1 MKELRGFELNKLG
14 LLIPSMMAGVAGT
27 TRLVDSIIPTLFDS
41 YTNEDTVELTAFA
54 DSGVV
59 QTGDI
64 INRMVANGG
73 GAITLPFW
81 NDLDS
86 TDEPNYSND
95 DPTDM
100 ATPDK
105 LTSGEMSARVAF
117 LNNGWAAAD
126 LVQELAGSD
135 PNRRIA
141 SRVDAYWARQWQKR
155 LLNTTVGLYNDNVAN
170 NGGDMVVDI
179 TAETNPADQVFNAE
193 AFIDTAYTMGDR
205 VGGMN
210 VLAIHSV
217 IAKRMAK
224 NDLIE
229 TIRDSEGNV
238 LYYAYKGARLVM
250 DDSMPTFGTGADRK
264 YLSVMFGPGSIISG
278 FGSPRVPTEP
288 HREPRAGHGGGT
300 EELWTRRTWLIHPK
314 GYKFTGAK
322 LTGNATD
329 DAGLPWK
336 NANWSDLRDATNWE
350 RILDRKKVNM
360 AFLVTKG

>member
-1 MKELRGFELNKLG
+1 MFRKNKLG
-14 LLIPSMMAGVAGT
+14 ILVPMAMAGAAGT
-27 TRLVDSIIPTLFDS
+27 VRLSDAIIPTLFDS

-59 QTGDI
+59 QSGDI

-105 LTSGEMSARVAF
+105 LGTGEQSARVAF

-141 SRVDAYWARQWQKR
+141 SRVDAWWARQWQKR
-155 LLNTTVGLYNDNVAN
+155 LLMTAVGLYRDNVAS
-170 NGGDMVVDI
+170 NGGDMTIDVS
-179 TAETNPADQVFNAE
+179 AETLAAAQVFNAD
-193 AFIDTAYTMGDR
+193 AFIDLAYTMGDR
-205 VGGMN
+205 VGGLN
-210 VLAIHSV
+210 VLAVHSV
-217 IAKRMAK
+217 VEKRMAK
-224 NDLIE
+224 NDQIE
-229 TIRDSEGNV
+229 FIRDSEGTL
-238 LYYAYKGARLVM
+238 LYRAYKGARIVV
-250 DDSMPTFGTGADRK
+250 DDSMPTFGTGADRT
-264 YLSVMFGPGSIISG
+264 YLSIMFGPGSIISG
-278 FGSPRVPTEP
+278 FGNPRVPTEP
-288 HREPRAGHGGGT
+288 HREPRAGHGGGV

-322 LTGNATD
+322 LTGNGATD
-329 DAGLPWK
+329 DGTPWK
-336 NANWSDLRDATNWE
+336 NASWADLADATNWE
-350 RILDRKKVNM
+350 RVVDRKKVNM